1 MNRNDVCWRG
11 YYAALPTP
19 FTATGE
25 LDFKSLGLTTE
36 LFIDQGAH
44 GVLVNGST
52 GEWTA
57 QSCEERKKVA
67 EQVIAAADGR
77 VPVLVSATSARVDVA
92 VDLIR
97 HAEKAGA
104 DSVLLTPP
112 PGARLTDD
120 ELVGYYGYAFA
131 YTGLPCWLYNFP
143 QESNSNMSVEL
154 IQRLA
159 EIENVVAI
167 KQSTPDDRELYA
179 TINSVGS
186 ELIVFGH
193 MLSRVGLGL
202 IYSDQG
208 GDGHFGSGMPL
219 GSEMPNFFESAW
231 RGDLETAGEIADRF
245 DNLMSA
251 IRHGSDGYNWRFG
264 GMQASLKAIMNLQ
277 GQPGGY
283 PRMPKLPITETS
295 ALKKIT
301 QALREAGLSIEAPR
315 SV

>member
-1 MNRNDVCWRG
+1 MNRNDVNWRG

-19 FTATGE
+19 FTVDGE
-25 LDFKSLGLTTE
+25 LDLESLELTTD
-36 LFIDQGAH
+36 LFIEQGAH

-57 QSCEERKKVA
+57 QSTDERKRVA
-67 EQVIAAADGR
+67 ERVIAAAAGR
-77 VPVLVSATSARVDVA
+77 VPVLISATSPRIEVA

-97 HAEKAGA
+97 HAEQHGA
-104 DSVLLTPP
+104 DSILLTPP

-120 ELVGYYGYAFA
+120 ELVGYYSHAFA
-131 YTGLPCWLYNFP
+131 RTGLPCWLYNFP
-143 QESNSNMSVEL
+143 QESNSNMSVDL
-154 IQRLA
+154 IRRLA

-179 TINSVGS
+179 TIHGVGN
-186 ELIVFGH
+186 EILVFGH

-202 IYSDQG
+202 IHSRQG

-219 GSEMPNFFESAW
+219 GAEMPAFFENAW
-231 RGDLETAGEIADRF
+231 RGDLEQAGSIADKF
-245 DNLMSA
+245 EALMAA
-251 IRHGSDGYNWRFG
+251 IRHGSDGYNWRYG

-283 PRMPKLPITETS
+283 PRMPKLPVTDAH
-295 ALKKIT
+295 ALGAIR
-301 QALREAGLSIEAPR
+301 QALREAGLTVEKSS